1 MEPSRGQGQ
10 PHQCTPQSY
19 ATHFNDSMKY
29 TNIDNENLE
38 FFTWNRNEKKKKT
51 KEIYLCRYFLCIF
64 HEFQ

>member
-38 FFTWNRNEKKKKT
+38 FFTWNRNKQKKNKRN
-51 KEIYLCRYFLCIF
+51 ISM
-64 HEFQ
+64 